1 MLNLALLFVHLTML
15 KDTLMCRFK
24 LLFFFF
30 FPFYSSF
37 SQVDISNI
45 EIVRDKWGI
54 PHIYGKTDKEAAY
67 GLAWAHAEDD
77 FKTIQKTFLPA
88 KGMLGSLEG
97 IRGAVLDYAV
107 ELLKSREVAYREL
120 KNLPP
125 EGLNVIYGYLDGLN
139 AYASKYPEQVL
150 VKGSFPL
157 SIYDYLTG
165 LNLMLHLFSDTGDII
180 GQLLSNSIN
189 PIDEMSGV
197 DNIGSSI
204 GSNGFAFNSFKTL
217 DKKSYLNINT
227 HQPLEGPFAW
237 YEAHINSDEGW
248 NMLGGLFPGL
258 PLPVIGTNEN
268 LGWTHTYN
276 YPDMNDVFQLVINP
290 KNKNQYK
297 LDGSWENFEIKNIK
311 LKVKSILGL
320 KIKVRRKIIWSK
332 FGPVIKNKKGYFAF
346 FSQSLNNISAIEQ
359 WLKMN
364 KAANF
369 NEFEEA
375 LKLLGIPRFNIVYA
389 DREDNIF
396 YMSNA
401 RLSVRDNS
409 INWRNLVIGD
419 TSSLILNKYHPYDDL
434 PKLLNPPSGYIFNT
448 NNSPFNSTSNEYNLI
463 EEDYN
468 STFSYRE
475 KENNRSL
482 RFMEIIKDY
491 DKVNFDDFKKIKY
504 DQKYPDSLAYV
515 GNINKIFTLNV
526 QDENLSDVH
535 NLIKNWDKGGSYDNL
550 GAAQWSLF
558 YRFILDILSENNLKV
573 TDEISITFFED
584 ALSKTKKHLQKYFNR
599 IDIVLGDLQK
609 HVRGDVVLPVSGLI
623 DMIAPTY
630 VIENDNGTFR
640 SVSGESY
647 IMLVQ
652 YSDSG
657 VEIETV
663 LPYGNSNNNKSPHY
677 TDQMKLYINKK
688 TKKMT
693 LDKDKIY
700 NEAES
705 IYNPN

>member
-1 MLNLALLFVHLTML
+1 M
-15 KDTLMCRFK
+15 
-24 LLFFFF
+24 
-30 FPFYSSF
+30 
-37 SQVDISNI
+37 DISNI

-297 LDGSWENFEIKNIK
+297 LDGNWENFEIKNIK

-448 NNSPFNSTSNEYNLI
+448 NNSPFNSTSKEYNLI

-609 HVRGDVVLPVSGLI
+609 HVRGDMVLPVSGLI

>member
-1 MLNLALLFVHLTML
+1 M
-15 KDTLMCRFK
+15 
-24 LLFFFF
+24 
-30 FPFYSSF
+30 
-37 SQVDISNI
+37 DISNI

-204 GSNGFAFNSFKTL
+204 GSNGFAFNSLKTL

-320 KIKVRRKIIWSK
+320 KIKVKRKIIWSK

-448 NNSPFNSTSNEYNLI
+448 NNSPFNSTSKEYNLI

>member
-1 MLNLALLFVHLTML
+1 
-15 KDTLMCRFK
+15 MCRFK

-297 LDGSWENFEIKNIK
+297 LDGIWENFEIKNIK

-448 NNSPFNSTSNEYNLI
+448 NNSPFNSTSKEYNLI

>member
-1 MLNLALLFVHLTML
+1 MCQSKLFIY
-15 KDTLMCRFK
+15 
-24 LLFFFF
+24 LFFF
-30 FPFYSSF
+30 SSI
-37 SQVDISNI
+37 SLAQVNTSNV
-45 EIVRDKWGI
+45 EIVRDSWGV

-77 FKTIQKTFLPA
+77 FATIQKTFLPA
-88 KGMLGSLEG
+88 KGLLGSLDG
-97 IRGAVLDYAV
+97 VRGAVLDYAV
-107 ELLKSREVAYREL
+107 ELLKSREVANREL
-120 KNLPP
+120 NNLPP
-125 EGLNVIYGYLDGLN
+125 EGLNIIYGYLEGLN
-139 AYASKYPEQVL
+139 SFAKKFPEKVL
-150 VKGSFPL
+150 VEGSFPL

-204 GSNGFAFNSFKTL
+204 GSNGFAFNSLKTT
-217 DKKSYLNINT
+217 DGKSYLNINT

-237 YEAHINSDEGW
+237 YEAHVNSEEGW

-297 LDGSWENFEIKNIK
+297 LDGRWEDFEIKKIK
-311 LKVKSILGL
+311 LKVKSLLGV
-320 KIKVRRKIIWSK
+320 KIKVGRNIIWSK

-364 KAANF
+364 KAKNF
-369 NEFEEA
+369 DEFEDA

-389 DREDNIF
+389 DRDDNIF

-401 RLSVRDNS
+401 RLSVRDES

-419 TSSLILNKYHPYDDL
+419 TSSIILNDYHPYEDL
-434 PKLLNPPSGYIFNT
+434 PKLLNPPSGYLFNT
-448 NNSPFNSTSNEYNLI
+448 NNSPFNSTKKEYNLL
-463 EEDYN
+463 EENYN
-468 STFSYRE
+468 STFSYKE

-491 DKVNFDDFKKIKY
+491 DKLSFDNFKVIKY
-504 DQKYPDSLAYV
+504 DQQYPDSLAYV
-515 GNINKIFTLNV
+515 GNIAKIFNFDTDDDTLN
-526 QDENLSDVH
+526 DILNI
-535 NLIKNWDKGGSYDNL
+535 IKNWDKKGSYNNL
-550 GAAQWSLF
+550 GAAHWSLF
-558 YRFILDILSENNLKV
+558 YRFILELLSKNDLKV
-573 TDEISITFFED
+573 TDEIPIKLFNK
-584 ALSKTKKHLQKYFNR
+584 ALQKTRKHLTKYFGKV
-599 IDIVLGDLQK
+599 DILLGDLQR
-609 HVRGDVVLPVSGLI
+609 HTRGEISLPVSGLI

-630 VIENDNGTFR
+630 VTKYKDGTYR

-647 IMLVQ
+647 IMLVK
-652 YSDSG
+652 YSDSNI
-657 VEIETV
+657 EIETV
-663 LPYGNSNNNKSPHY
+663 VPYGNSNDPLSPHY
-677 TDQMKLYINKK
+677 TDQMKLYIDKK
-688 TKKMT
+688 TKSMT
-693 LDKDKIY
+693 LDRETIY
-700 NEAES
+700 KNAAS

>member
-1 MLNLALLFVHLTML
+1 M
-15 KDTLMCRFK
+15 
-24 LLFFFF
+24 
-30 FPFYSSF
+30 
-37 SQVDISNI
+37 DISNI

-320 KIKVRRKIIWSK
+320 KIKVKRKIIWSK

-448 NNSPFNSTSNEYNLI
+448 NNSPFNSTSKEYNLI

>member
-1 MLNLALLFVHLTML
+1 M
-15 KDTLMCRFK
+15 
-24 LLFFFF
+24 
-30 FPFYSSF
+30 
-37 SQVDISNI
+37 DISNI

-297 LDGSWENFEIKNIK
+297 LDGIWENFEIKNIK

-320 KIKVRRKIIWSK
+320 NIKVKRKIIWSK

-419 TSSLILNKYHPYDDL
+419 TSSLILNKYHPYYDL

-448 NNSPFNSTSNEYNLI
+448 NNSPFNSTSKEYNLI

-468 STFSYRE
+468 STFSFRE

-677 TDQMKLYINKK
+677 TDQMKLYINQK

>member
-1 MLNLALLFVHLTML
+1 M
-15 KDTLMCRFK
+15 
-24 LLFFFF
+24 
-30 FPFYSSF
+30 
-37 SQVDISNI
+37 DISNI

-297 LDGSWENFEIKNIK
+297 LDGIWENFEIKNIK

-320 KIKVRRKIIWSK
+320 NIKVKRKIIWSK

-419 TSSLILNKYHPYDDL
+419 TSSLILNKYHPYYDL

-448 NNSPFNSTSNEYNLI
+448 NNSPFNSTSKEYNLI

-468 STFSYRE
+468 STFSFRE